1 MTPKQL
7 NAAVERQLELRREQG
22 FPRHLED
29 EAILAKIADLIRH
42 AKPKRDSA
50 A

>member
-1 MTPKQL
+1 MTPEEL
-7 NAAVERQLELRREQG
+7 SAAVERQLELRRQQG

-29 EAILAKIADLIRH
+29 ETVLAKIADILRH
-42 AKPKRDSA
+42 AKPKRESA